1 MNSAIMLIRSR
12 VIWMASKNCYRVTT
26 TALMPTP
33 CSRYVAG
40 SNKSSEKLT
49 ISFLLQLFADDPMSL
64 NMGLPAQDKDLG
76 NEMIAYNSSLFD
88 LADDNNDSIEESAA
102 ALFPD
107 SELNTD
113 QPSMDVSF
121 HSKLNTYFCQR
132 SVPLEIKNVLPLR
145 Q

>member
-1 MNSAIMLIRSR
+1 M
-12 VIWMASKNCYRVTT
+12 
-26 TALMPTP
+26 
-33 CSRYVAG
+33 
-40 SNKSSEKLT
+40 
-49 ISFLLQLFADDPMSL
+49 QLFADDPMSL
-64 NMGLPAQDKDLG
+64 NMGLPNQDKDLG

-121 HSKLNTYFCQR
+121 RSKLNSYFCQ
-132 SVPLEIKNVLPLR
+132 K
-145 Q
+145 